1 MTHEWFRLPP
11 PNPNTPP
18 HESRMARFGV
28 TVLVLGVIIFVISG
42 FPASVN
48 LDLTPGIGIM
58 QIFGLLIGIG
68 VMTLGGYIYAW
79 ATRTRGRPMRLRES
93 VGLRLMA
100 TGYVVC
106 IAAGLADVLGFGSH
120 NLGEVRPYLGPVQG
134 IVMLLGIAVIIF
146 GIALYA
152 GRYSPPVTDAELEE
166 LTRARSTVR
175 IQLDD
180 EPAPSTHGA
189 PAPANNG
196 VPATPTPETPPSNL

>member
-11 PNPNTPP
+11 PDPTTPP

-28 TVLVLGVIIFVISG
+28 TVLVFGIILFVISG

-48 LDLTPGIGIM
+48 FDLTPGIGIM
-58 QIFGLLIGIG
+58 QIFGLLVGIG

-93 VGLRLMA
+93 IGLRLMA

-120 NLGEVRPYLGPVQG
+120 NLGEMRPYLGPLQG
-134 IVMLLGIAVIIF
+134 IVMLLGLGVIIF
-146 GIALYA
+146 GVALYA

-166 LTRARSTVR
+166 ITRVRAAVR

-180 EPAPSTHGA
+180 D
-189 PAPANNG
+189 PAPAING
-196 VPATPTPETPPSNL
+196 ASPSANSLSTASTPETPSSNP